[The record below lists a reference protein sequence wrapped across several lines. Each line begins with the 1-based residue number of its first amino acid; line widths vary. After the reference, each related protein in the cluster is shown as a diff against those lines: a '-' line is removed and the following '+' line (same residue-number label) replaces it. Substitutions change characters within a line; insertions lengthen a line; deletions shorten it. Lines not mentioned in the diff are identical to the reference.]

1 MMMLIA
7 MTVMLIGAVLGLR
20 FKVFVLLPA
29 TVLSTAATL
38 CAGIAHSDSP
48 WSILFTTAL
57 ALATLQMGY
66 LAGSVVNASA
76 TTWPGLS
83 RWRKVWLARH
93 SPIF

>member
-29 TVLSTAATL
+29 TVLSLAASL

-48 WSILFTTAL
+48 WSILLTAAL
-57 ALATLQMGY
+57 ALATLQIGY

-76 TTWPGLS
+76 TTQPGLS

-93 SPIF
+93 SPIS